1 MRLFRG
7 RPCAVCAAVFVCA
20 AAAAGYLRTA
30 AFYAVFAV
38 IAASAAALFVILASR
53 GRVSRERL
61 MSAAAVIALVFAF
74 LARCCVL
81 YIGVYGP
88 LENYSGGT
96 HSVAGRVVSPGY
108 MTPYS
113 SSFTADITS
122 VDGAECRVTA
132 EVSLPYAAT
141 GLSAGQSFS
150 MSDATLSRTDVSSDR
165 FAEGIMLDVTSES
178 EFGFVPGRTEKTLM
192 YRASALNRRL
202 SGMIAESVGGRE
214 GGLCAAMLLGSREY
228 LDASVKRD
236 FGRAGASHMLAVSG
250 MHMSVVAALILFALS
265 RMRVGRRMRLAV
277 MFIVLPGYLLL
288 LGFPVSAVRSAVMII
303 CGYAG
308 WFSGADVDRV
318 NALGI
323 AVCAILMRSPA
334 AVYDV
339 SFILSAASTLGI
351 TGGAAYFEK
360 RRRDRQRERN
370 IRRSRRRSGEVRLGR
385 QVSAA
390 GRLFFAAADALSD
403 FLLPPLVTLAAANM
417 LTVLPTSVFF
427 GEISLMSP
435 VSNVILAPAATLVIG
450 LSMLLI
456 PFGSLPFISGFLSF
470 YAGRAASFM
479 LDTASRISSMRDVSL
494 SLRYPFV
501 PYILIPMTAATVLLL
516 TLDLKHRG
524 LVFAP
529 AAAAAAAMAVCC
541 FLYLGGESGKRVD
554 AVFLTG
560 KSGDS
565 AAVCGGGRALVCDVS
580 SGGSGMMYA
589 AAEAAAERGVT
600 ETEVLMLTHYHAAH
614 RSSVASYMSRYVVR
628 QLWMPEPKDKSDAS
642 VALSLAALAGEAGVR
657 CVFYGDGSELTA
669 FGGVRVVPSGI
680 IRIKRSTHPVFYLEI
695 GDGEKSAA
703 YVGKS
708 SWEGDPA
715 GVASASVSS
724 DTVIAGTHGPV
735 AKPAPAGYRIP
746 LRTGGPRLCLLDHTL
761 ALYYLVP
768 NAGGETGN
776 GKASAQFPPGA
787 DVTVNGNGALV
798 RLRGV
803 PSKKLA
809 FFRR

>member
-150 MSDATLSRTDVSSDR
+150 MSDATLSRTEVSSDR

-435 VSNVILAPAATLVIG
+435 VSNVILSPAATLVIG

-680 IRIKRSTHPVFYLEI
+680 IRIKRSTHPVFYLKI

-703 YVGKS
+703 YIGKS

-715 GVASASVSS
+715 GVASVSVSS

-787 DVTVNGNGALV
+787 DVTVNVNGALV

>member
-7 RPCAVCAAVFVCA
+7 RPCAVCAALFVCA
-20 AAAAGYLRTA
+20 AAAAKYLRTA
-30 AFYAVFAV
+30 AFYAVCAFLS
-38 IAASAAALFVILASR
+38 AAAAALFVILASR
-53 GRVSRERL
+53 GKVSRERL
-61 MSAAAVIALVFAF
+61 ISAAAVIALVFAF
-74 LARCCVL
+74 LIRCFAL

-88 LENYSGGT
+88 LEDYAAGT
-96 HSVAGRVVSPGY
+96 HSLEGRVVSPGY
-108 MTPYS
+108 LTPYS
-113 SSFTADITS
+113 SSFTADITA
-122 VDGAECRVTA
+122 VDGVECRVTA
-132 EVSLPYAAT
+132 DVSLPYAAT
-141 GLSAGQSFS
+141 GLSAGQTFS
-150 MSDATLSRTDVSSDR
+150 LSDATVSRTDVSSDR
-165 FAEGIMLDVTSES
+165 FAEGIMLDVTSGS
-178 EFGFVPGRTEKTLM
+178 EFGFVPGRTDKTLM

-236 FGRAGASHMLAVSG
+236 FGRSGASHMLAVSG
-250 MHMSVVAALILFALS
+250 MHMSVVAALILFALT
-265 RMRVGRRMRLAV
+265 RMRVGKRMRLAV
-277 MFIVLPGYLLL
+277 MFVVIPGYLLL
-288 LGFPVSAVRSAVMII
+288 LGFPVSAVRSAVMIV

-308 WFSGADVDRV
+308 WFTGADVDRV

-334 AVYDV
+334 AVFDV

-351 TGGAAYFEK
+351 TGAAAYFEK

-370 IRRSRRRSGEVRLGR
+370 IRRSRRRSGEVKIGR
-385 QVSAA
+385 PVSAA
-390 GRLFFAAADALSD
+390 GRLFFAAADSLSD
-403 FLLPPLVTLAAANM
+403 FVLPPLVALAAANM

-479 LDTASRISSMRDVSL
+479 LDTASRISSLRDVSL

-516 TLDLKHRG
+516 SLDLRHRG

-554 AVFLTG
+554 ALFLTG

-565 AAVCGGGRALVCDVS
+565 AVMCGGGRALVCDVS
-580 SGGSGMMYA
+580 SGGTGMMYA
-589 AAEAAAERGVT
+589 AAAAAAERGVT

-628 QLWMPEPKDKSDAS
+628 QLWMPEPKEESDAS
-642 VALSLAALAGEAGVR
+642 VALSLAALAEEAGVK
-657 CVFYGDGSELTA
+657 CVFYRDGSELIA

-680 IRIKRSTHPVFYLEI
+680 TRIKRSTHPVFYMKI
-695 GDGEKSAA
+695 GDSEENAV

-708 SWEGDPA
+708 SWEGDSG
-715 GVASASVSS
+715 GVASASASA

-746 LRTGGPRLCLLDHTL
+746 LGTGGPRLCLLDHAL
-761 ALYYLVP
+761 AIYYLVP
-768 NAGGETGN
+768 DAGRGNGN
-776 GKASAQFPPGA
+776 GKAGAAFPTGA
-787 DVTVNGNGALV
+787 AVTVNANGVLV
-798 RLRGV
+798 RLRGA